1 MYYRF
6 GTVKT
11 KTDFEN
17 EIRHQYV
24 QTDVNNYKQ
33 RSITKN
39 RREDRKQAWT
49 KKKRQNK
56 KP

>member
-39 RREDRKQAWT
+39 RREDINKHGL